1 MSEVT
6 DLILRA
12 RPDRQRG
19 LKDLPGPR
27 GLPLLGNLLQ
37 IDVQRAHS
45 ILEAWAD
52 EYGDFYRL
60 RLGPSDAVAISAPS
74 LIDRILKDR
83 PGRFT
88 RIRILRDAM
97 LDLGVNGVFGAEGS
111 DWRRQRKLVMQAL
124 NTDHLRRYF
133 DRLDQVAGRLLR
145 RWQKAADAGT
155 PIDVA
160 GDLKRFTVDVTSG
173 LAFGT
178 DLNTLEDEGD
188 IIQHYLDKIFPVLAR
203 RIFAPFRYW
212 RWLRWG
218 ADRKVDAA
226 M

>member
-1 MSEVT
+1 MGGGAMSEVT

-145 RWQKAADAGT
+145 RWQRAAAAGT
-155 PIDVA
+155 PI
-160 GDLKRFTVDVTSG
+160 
-173 LAFGT
+173 
-178 DLNTLEDEGD
+178 
-188 IIQHYLDKIFPVLAR
+188 
-203 RIFAPFRYW
+203 
-212 RWLRWG
+212 
-218 ADRKVDAA
+218 
-226 M
+226 